1 MKTGTKGA
9 MTVRISA
16 NAWLAARGW
25 KPFPF
30 QRAVWAAMGRGESG
44 LLHATTGSGKT
55 FAVWLGA
62 LLPLSW
68 VAHCA

>member
-1 MKTGTKGA
+1 MKTAMKGA
-9 MTVRISA
+9 MTHRISA
-16 NAWLAARGW
+16 TAWLAARGW

-30 QRAVWAAMGRGESG
+30 QREVWAAMGRGESG
-44 LLHATTGSGKT
+44 LPHATTGSGKT
-55 FAVWLGA
+55 FAGWLEA